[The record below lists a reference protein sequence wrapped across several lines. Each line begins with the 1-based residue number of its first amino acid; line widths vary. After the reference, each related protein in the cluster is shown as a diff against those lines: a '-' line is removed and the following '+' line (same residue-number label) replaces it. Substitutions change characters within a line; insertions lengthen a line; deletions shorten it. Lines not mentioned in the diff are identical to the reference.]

1 MTEKKRKKWEWF
13 SDENRF
19 KRKKITFHDI
29 AFTVNLVAKKLE
41 YVFLNNFLNNI
52 IYNNM
57 ETKNN
62 KQKNIQR
69 RVIHIS
75 W

>member
-1 MTEKKRKKWEWF
+1 M
-13 SDENRF
+13 
-19 KRKKITFHDI
+19 